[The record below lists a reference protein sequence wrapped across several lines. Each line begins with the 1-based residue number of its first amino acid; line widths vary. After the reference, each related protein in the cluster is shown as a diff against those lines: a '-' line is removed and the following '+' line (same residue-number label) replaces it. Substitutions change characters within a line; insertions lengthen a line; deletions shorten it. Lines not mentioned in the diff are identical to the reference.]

1 MVEPMLRTCIVSGMV
16 TDADDKQGPSL
27 LGLRPP
33 ADLAEGAPAKRM
45 PAAAPAAVPSP
56 AVAEATARARP
67 SYPVISSGWDSEDE
81 EAPRSKTSDLMTALR
96 AGVVLLIFI
105 VALAM
110 LLR

>member
-1 MVEPMLRTCIVSGMV
+1 MV
-16 TDADDKQGPSL
+16 TDADDRQGPSL

-33 ADLAEGAPAKRM
+33 ADLAEDAPARR
-45 PAAAPAAVPSP
+45 PAPAAPAATPRP
-56 AVAEATARARP
+56 VAKAAATPARP

-81 EAPRSKTSDLMTALR
+81 ETPRSKTSDLMTALR
-96 AGVVLLIFI
+96 AGVVLLVLI